1 MKTFESLRKSISQM
15 SSKYPEGSTVMYK
28 GKKAKVLTVY
38 KDGLRIAIGN
48 KNINVKPSDVDE
60 QIARIAKKVTGINA
74 AKALAAK
81 IEKAK
86 KKAMDVITLKNLRD
100 RLASL
105 KPKGGKVTAAMK
117 GMMETKITWKNNVIN
132 DGTMGIGIFDSDRD
146 KALDAA
152 KQLIIFLRKNKRT
165 KIGGEKEDSAGEP
178 NEAIAKYT
186 EELSKLFFDDK
197 LLDDLEPNG
206 NNADQDANDLVIKRL
221 RDLGVNIK

>member
-1 MKTFESLRKSISQM
+1 M

-74 AKALAAK
+74 AKALADK
-81 IEKAK
+81 IKKVK
-86 KKAMDVITLKNLRD
+86 KKTMDAITLKNLRD
-100 RLASL
+100 RLAKL
-105 KPKGGKVTAAMK
+105 TKGGKVTAGMK

-206 NNADQDANDLVIKRL
+206 NNAEQDANDLVIKRL

>member
-38 KDGLRIAIGN
+38 KDGLRIAINN
-48 KNINVKPSDVDE
+48 KNINVKPNDVDE

-74 AKALAAK
+74 AKALADK
-81 IEKAK
+81 IKKVK
-86 KKAMDVITLKNLRD
+86 KKTMDAITLKNLRD
-100 RLASL
+100 RLAKL
-105 KPKGGKVTAAMK
+105 TKGGKVTAGMK
-117 GMMETKITWKNNVIN
+117 GMMETKITWKNTVIN

-152 KQLIIFLRKNKRT
+152 KQLIMFLRKNKRT

-206 NNADQDANDLVIKRL
+206 NNAEQDANDLVIKRL